1 LLDIGRHHQLLL
13 LLKQH
18 RALHQAIMGERKS
31 ADRRIDPAR
40 CDRLKLI
47 QQRKFYPLDIDMEF
61 APEMPDEWQGQFIES
76 AAEETDPQS
85 ICLTKRG
92 LPAIVQRGA
101 EDQGGGFYA
110 ETKPFAK
117 GRQLNPPARSDEQ
130 LSAYLLL

>member
-1 LLDIGRHHQLLL
+1 
-13 LLKQH
+13 
-18 RALHQAIMGERKS
+18 
-31 ADRRIDPAR
+31 
-40 CDRLKLI
+40 
-47 QQRKFYPLDIDMEF
+47 MEF

-110 ETKPFAK
+110 ETKLLTK
-117 GRQLNPPARSDEQ
+117 GRQLDASARSDEQ
-130 LSAYLLL
+130 LPSYFVLQ